1 MRPEDE
7 AVVVQEA
14 AVAQKAAVV
23 QEAAADPAVAVAQD
37 QVQSRQAK
45 VARAT
50 SLRSPK
56 TRRSKPLL
64 FALL

>member
-7 AVVVQEA
+7 AV
-14 AVAQKAAVV
+14 AVQKAAVV

-45 VARAT
+45 LARAT
-50 SLRSPK
+50 SLRSPR
-56 TRRSKPLL
+56 TRQSKPLL
-64 FALL
+64 FARL